1 MTDTSLTR
9 STACNLILLATLP
22 TGDLLATAFA
32 LDDRP
37 MPARD
42 AHHQA
47 AMIQRELAV
56 VSMFRRYVATA
67 DQRADHVIPDLQ
79 YQLLGISL
87 ERLIAPPGHVI
98 AALRTYLIDPALDL
112 TPELSAAAQMQATNG
127 LPAEVPPIGRIM
139 TKARTALAGQD
150 SPILDP
156 LAMKA
161 LLMAQACLRA
171 MLPVEHRRP
180 ILMMRTAPSDPLP
193 LRVAQELAN
202 QVLLSG
208 LPISEKDRQE
218 VEDLTCIAEEL
229 LAAAGLAGLS
239 LQLRELRA
247 HFATTHPAATTPL
260 PDPLVPPIVAGGLVH
275 AAADR

>member
-47 AMIQRELAV
+47 AMVQRELAV
-56 VSMFRRYVATA
+56 VSMFRRYIATA

-98 AALRTYLIDPALDL
+98 AALRSYLIDPALDL
-112 TPELSAAAQMQATNG
+112 TPELSAAAQMQANNG
-127 LPAEVPPIGRIM
+127 LPMEVPPIGRIM
-139 TKARTALAGQD
+139 TKGRTAIAGED
-150 SPILDP
+150 NPILDP

-171 MLPVEHRRP
+171 MLPVQHRRP

-208 LPISEKDRQE
+208 LPICEQDRRDI
-218 VEDLTCIAEEL
+218 EDLSCIAEEL
-229 LAAAGLAGLS
+229 LAAAGLNGLGQ
-239 LQLRELRA
+239 QLRELRA
-247 HFATTHPAATTPL
+247 HFATTHPAAPLL
-260 PDPLVPPIVAGGLVH
+260 PDPLVPPNLAGGPAY
-275 AAADR
+275 AAAER